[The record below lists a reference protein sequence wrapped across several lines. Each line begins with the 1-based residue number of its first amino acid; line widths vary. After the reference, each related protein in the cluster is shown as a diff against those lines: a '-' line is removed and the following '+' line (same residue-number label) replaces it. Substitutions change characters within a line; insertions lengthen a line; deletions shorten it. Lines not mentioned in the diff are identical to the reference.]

1 MLDPMR
7 KPIIISQCEMYIL
20 QRYLARRQIWF
31 SNLNEQLSRIKK
43 ITFNAMKNIS
53 VLTTL

>member
-1 MLDPMR
+1 
-7 KPIIISQCEMYIL
+7 MYML
-20 QRYLARRQIWF
+20 QRYLARKQIWF

-43 ITFNAMKNIS
+43 ITFNAMKNIT